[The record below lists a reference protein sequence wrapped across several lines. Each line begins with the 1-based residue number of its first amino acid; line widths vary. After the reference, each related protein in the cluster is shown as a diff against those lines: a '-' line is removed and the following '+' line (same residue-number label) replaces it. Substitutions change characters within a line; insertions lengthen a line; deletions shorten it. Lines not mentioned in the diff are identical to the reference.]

1 MKWNTNNIPHQRG
14 KRFLITGANSGIG
27 LEAAKTLASKG
38 AEVILAVRN
47 LDKGKQAQN
56 EIARLTPEAVV
67 SLIKLDLS
75 DLMSINICVQQ
86 LREADKPIDVLINNA
101 GVMLLNKHTTSAQG
115 HEIQW
120 ATNHLGHFALTAGI
134 LPLLEKAGQPRIVT
148 LSSLVAKMKAADI
161 YYQDLNFEKKYDKMA
176 AYAQSKLANVMFAS
190 ELYQRLQRSGSKVV
204 SVAAHPG
211 YTATNLQQH
220 MGLMG
225 VVMNALMAQK
235 VEMGVL
241 PTLRAATDP
250 ALKGGEYIGPMKMAN
265 YRGHPGKNTLPAAAE
280 DGVQR
285 KKLWLETEK
294 ILGLSFLTHA

>member
-1 MKWNTNNIPHQRG
+1 MKWNTDNIPDQHG

-56 EIARLTPEAVV
+56 EIARLTPESVV

-75 DLMSINICVQQ
+75 DLDSVETCVQQ
-86 LREADKPIDVLINNA
+86 LREANKPIDVLINNA

-115 HEIQW
+115 YEIQW
-120 ATNHLGHFALTAGI
+120 ATNHLGHFAFTAGI
-134 LPLLEKAGQPRIVT
+134 LPLLEQADQPRIVT

-250 ALKGGEYIGPMKMAN
+250 ALRGGEYIGPMKMAN
-265 YRGHPGKNTLPAAAE
+265 YRGHPGENTLPAAAE

-285 KKLWLETEK
+285 KKLWQETEK